1 MNKRI
6 EKVLNDQIVKES
18 SSSQL
23 YLSMA
28 SWAEG
33 QGYNGT
39 ASFLYKHSDEERFHM
54 LKLIKFVNERG
65 GVADIP
71 SIYKPPISF
80 ESMEKIFTSL
90 LEHEIIVTESI
101 NNVVDL
107 CLQEK
112 DYTTHNFIQWYVSEQ
127 LEEEALARSI
137 LDKLKLIG
145 KDKGGLYLFDRDME
159 NSSISSDSET
169 QGA

>member
-54 LKLIKFVNERG
+54 
-65 GVADIP
+65 
-71 SIYKPPISF
+71 
-80 ESMEKIFTSL
+80 
-90 LEHEIIVTESI
+90 
-101 NNVVDL
+101 
-107 CLQEK
+107 
-112 DYTTHNFIQWYVSEQ
+112 
-127 LEEEALARSI
+127 
-137 LDKLKLIG
+137 
-145 KDKGGLYLFDRDME
+145 
-159 NSSISSDSET
+159 
-169 QGA
+169 